1 MARVAPIS
9 YNAVGDLMD
18 LIKRLRRS
26 EFLRHNAV
34 FFFGSVGVGILNYLY
49 YPVLARMM
57 SPAPFG
63 EVQTLVSLFL
73 QLTVFMQVLNM
84 VVVNMVVNYKDTARV
99 NRSIFELEKLAV
111 IIAAGL
117 VLLSIVFG
125 GWLKNVLQFESS
137 LPFVALALAI
147 LVSMPLTFR
156 SGFVRAKHRF
166 GATSLSQAIGAGGKV
181 VLSAALVAIGLS
193 TLGATIGLIGAQLL
207 AMVYIGIVA
216 ARLGFK
222 KPEAARYWHKL
233 DFATLKPELPYA
245 GAVLVSSLSVMLLMS
260 IDMIAVKFYFPPEQ
274 AGLYAGITSVA
285 RAIFFFTTSVAFV
298 LLPHVKLTNPPG
310 QNRQLLLKS
319 AGLLFLIGGSGLA
332 IFTLAPDLIIKIL
345 MGQEY
350 TALADL
356 LPWLSL
362 AVFII
367 SILNLLFAYFLAL
380 RLKIISLVGI
390 MGFVAALVAIAVHH
404 GSMREVVDSVLLS
417 GLITMLILG
426 IFIAVIRARVKPAE

>member
-1 MARVAPIS
+1 
-9 YNAVGDLMD
+9 MD
-18 LIKRLRRS
+18 LVKRLKQS
-26 EFLRHNAV
+26 DFMRHNAV
-34 FFFGSVGVGILNYLY
+34 FFFGSVGVGVLNYLY

-57 SPAPFG
+57 DPAPFG

-84 VVVNMVVNYKDTARV
+84 VVVNVVVNYKNTASI

-111 IIAAGL
+111 LIAAGL
-117 VLLSIVFG
+117 VLLSVIFSP
-125 GWLKNVLQFESS
+125 WLKNVLQFESS

-166 GATSLSQAIGAGGKV
+166 GATSLSQAIGAGGKII
-181 VLSAALVAIGLS
+181 LSAVLVAAGLS

-207 AMVYIGIVA
+207 ALVYIGFVA
-216 ARLGFK
+216 AKLGFE
-222 KPEAARYWHKL
+222 KPEGARYWRKL
-233 DFATLKPELPYA
+233 DFAALKPELPYA

-260 IDMIAVKFYFPPEQ
+260 VDMIAVKYYFSPEQ

-285 RAIFFFTTSVAFV
+285 RAIFFFTASVAFV
-298 LLPHVKLTNPPG
+298 LLPHVKLTNPPK

-319 AGLLFLIGGSGLA
+319 AGLLFLIGGTGLA
-332 IFTLAPDLIIKIL
+332 IFTIAPNLIIKFL

-350 TALADL
+350 TQLADL

-390 MGFVAALVAIAVHH
+390 MGFVAALVAIAMHH
-404 GSMREVVDSVLLS
+404 GSMREVVDSVLLGS
-417 GLITMLILG
+417 LVTLCLLG